1 MKIGG
6 MMGDE
11 IIRPRLA
18 ALLEHFSEIGDGRDR
33 WRGAYPLKEVLLL
46 VTCATICA
54 CDDFEDIAEWGE
66 SHLEFLREF
75 SEFYYGIPC
84 ARWLRDLLNR
94 VDPVLFAKCLED
106 WIATLWPGK
115 PDVIAIDGKTARR
128 THDRGK
134 GRKALHTLSAYATN
148 ARLVLTQTS
157 VPEKANE
164 ITAIPEVLDQLAEA
178 GQLKGSLVT
187 IDAMG
192 CQHEI
197 ADKIV
202 DLGADYILTVK
213 GNQPTLEADIISYFD
228 TAPADE
234 CVSQRTVEKSHGRI
248 ETRTYIASQTVD
260 WLTSPGKDAA
270 RPKFAS
276 VKTIIR
282 VVSEVESKGN
292 VSVENRHYISSA
304 TRPIEKL
311 AEAVRGHWT
320 VENQVHWVLDVEFK
334 DDLARYRVPHGAKNM
349 AAIRRFALNLVR
361 NHPDKKSIKIKRKR
375 AGWNTDFLLEI
386 LQL

>member
-1 MKIGG
+1 MDLEG
-6 MMGDE
+6 E
-11 IIRPRLA
+11 IVRPRLA
-18 ALLEHFSEIGDGRDR
+18 ALLTHFAQVGDERDR
-33 WRGAYPLKEVLLL
+33 WRVAYPLDEMLLL
-46 VTCATICA
+46 VTCATICS

-66 SHLEFLREF
+66 THLDFLREF
-75 SEFYYGIPC
+75 SEYHFGIPC

-94 VDPVLFAKCLED
+94 IDPAIFAKCLDD
-106 WIATLWPGK
+106 WTASFWPGK
-115 PDVIAIDGKTARR
+115 PDNIAIDGKTARR

-148 ARLVLTQTS
+148 ARLVLAQTS

-164 ITAIPEVLDQLAEA
+164 ITAIPDLLEQLAEA

-192 CQHEI
+192 CQYEI

-202 DLGADYILTVK
+202 GHGADYILTVK

-228 TAPADE
+228 TAPAEE
-234 CVSQRTVEKSHGRI
+234 CVTTTTVEKGHGRL

-260 WLTSPGKDAA
+260 WLTSPGTDAA

-276 VKTIIR
+276 VKTILR
-282 VVSEVESKGN
+282 VLSEVECKGT
-292 VSVENRHYISSA
+292 VTTEHRHYISSA
-304 TRPIEKL
+304 TPPIDRL
-311 AEAVRGHWT
+311 AEATRGHWT

-349 AAIRRFALNLVR
+349 AAVRRFALNLIR
-361 NHPDKKSIKIKRKR
+361 RHPSKGSIKIKRKR
-375 AGWNTDFLLEI
+375 AGWNPAFLREV
-386 LQL
+386 LQTP